1 MTVRDLRTYLATQE
15 EDLVVTFR
23 SNGVSVEPT
32 GAAVDPARGI
42 LELFDVDETEKA
54 LILLQ

>member
-1 MTVRDLRTYLATQE
+1 MTVRDLSTYLATQDDE
-15 EDLVVTFR
+15 LVVTFR

-32 GAAVDPARGI
+32 GAAVDVERGI
-42 LELFDVDETEKA
+42 VELFDVDIAEKT